1 MPTTDP
7 ATPARKLVLLRIS
20 PFSER
25 ARWALDHHKVPY
37 QPIDH
42 MPILG
47 EKRLRR
53 LVGPDK
59 PRATVPVLIL
69 PDGALL
75 TDSWDIALH
84 ADRAGSG
91 TRLIPEGKEAEI
103 RTWND
108 RADAVMATGRALVAE
123 GMQRSPGA
131 LDESLPR
138 ALPAFLKPL
147 LRPVGRYAM
156 GQFGRKYGVQAE
168 DLPVRLARMRAPL
181 VQLREALS
189 ISGEYV
195 LGTFSYADIVMATCL
210 QGLAPV
216 ADRFI
221 RLGPETRKV
230 WTQPALAG
238 EFPDLVAWRDRLY
251 EKHRG

>member
-1 MPTTDP
+1 MPPTSAP
-7 ATPARKLVLLRIS
+7 AAAPTFVLLRIS

-42 MPILG
+42 MPVLG

-59 PRATVPVLIL
+59 PRATVPVLVL
-69 PDGALL
+69 PDGTLL
-75 TDSWDIALH
+75 TESWDIALH
-84 ADRAGSG
+84 ADREGSG
-91 TRLIPEGKEAEI
+91 TKLIPADKQAEI

-108 RADAVMATGRALVAE
+108 RADAVMATGRALIAE
-123 GMQRSPGA
+123 GMQRSTGA
-131 LDESLPR
+131 IDESLPR
-138 ALPAFLKPL
+138 GVPGFLRPL

-156 GQFGRKYGVQAE
+156 GQFGRKYGVSPE
-168 DLPVRLARMRAPL
+168 DLSARLARMRAPL
-181 VQLREALS
+181 VQLREALGTA
-189 ISGEYV
+189 GEYV
-195 LGTFSYADIVMATCL
+195 LGTFSYADIVMATCI
-210 QGLAPV
+210 QGVAPV

-230 WTQPALAG
+230 WTQPALAA

-251 EKHRG
+251 EKHRR